1 LDAIGKPPRKLMEAA
16 MPAVRSL
23 AGQMKGTSKREL
35 GVDTPEFNKLR
46 WESVASA
53 LT

>member
-1 LDAIGKPPRKLMEAA
+1 LDVIGKPRRKLMEAA

-46 WESVASA
+46 WERIASA